1 MGCQS
6 HQGCIWPLHCW
17 DLAYCLL
24 STQLAFDNGPAPDPV
39 IQLSSHPGILAG
51 VFVVGKGYVEETLL
65 STELMVTQEHLLFYL
80 ALLAK
85 DFWNL
90 KVAIPVASS
99 LFSI

>member
-6 HQGCIWPLHCW
+6 PQGLIWPLHCW
-17 DLAYCLL
+17 DLAYYLL

-39 IQLSSHPGILAG
+39 IQLCSHPSILAG